1 MTGLKNRKYFFSGCS
16 TVVTLPKEWTDIEC
30 KDKGMNID
38 IVIGKGLIMI
48 VSPTA
53 TLSDQMI
60 DDEMESMKKWIKS
73 VMEENKKR
81 NGVLVKGT
89 LGGKDVRRN

>member
-1 MTGLKNRKYFFSGCS
+1 MTELQKRKCFFSGCS
-16 TVVTLPKEWTDIEC
+16 TVVTLPKEWTDLEC

-38 IVIGKGLIMI
+38 MVTGNGLIMI

-73 VMEENKKR
+73 VMEENKKK
-81 NGVLVKGT
+81 NSVLVKGT